1 MILSPISKENS
12 DLLAFR
18 HFFLLSFLL
27 ALHEQGFKSVLDH
40 MFCSMREKLLA
51 KQSPF
56 VTIFEY
62 KLENGPVFG
71 SFPGAANIIWSY
83 TVF

>member
-40 MFCSMREKLLA
+40 MFCSMGEKLFA
-51 KQSPF
+51 EQSPF
-56 VTIFEY
+56 VAV
-62 KLENGPVFG
+62 LEDK
-71 SFPGAANIIWSY
+71 
-83 TVF
+83 

>member
-18 HFFLLSFLL
+18 HFILLSFLL
-27 ALHEQGFKSVLDH
+27 TLHEQGFKSVLDH
-40 MFCSMREKLLA
+40 MFGSMGKELLTE
-51 KQSPF
+51 QGPF
-56 VTIFEY
+56 VAV
-62 KLENGPVFG
+62 LEDKRKNGPVLG